1 MKTKIRKSLATI
13 LALVMVLSMVSF
25 ASAQVF
31 PDIPESLDSA
41 ATRLAGLGII
51 AGYPDGTFRPDN
63 NITRGE
69 FAKIAVIVLG
79 LEKSADLLE
88 NVPSNFKDVKVG
100 DWYNKYVNVAA
111 NQGILKGYPDGT
123 FKPNSN
129 ITQAEALTI
138 VLRLL
143 GYKEDHL
150 PGNWPYN
157 YVTQADRI
165 GLLDAGF
172 DTGLAAS
179 RGWVADLVS
188 RALDTATVTWA
199 DDEGFKKASPD

>member
-31 PDIPESLDSA
+31 PDVTESLDSA
-41 ATRLAGLGII
+41 VTRLAGLGII

-123 FKPNSN
+123 FKPNNN
-129 ITQAEALTI
+129 ITQAEALTPHP
-138 VLRLL
+138 VS
-143 GYKEDHL
+143 
-150 PGNWPYN
+150 W
-157 YVTQADRI
+157 VTRKTTARQLALQLCNPADRI
-165 GLLDAGF
+165 GLLDAGL
-172 DTGLAAS
+172 TP
-179 RGWVADLVS
+179 V
-188 RALDTATVTWA
+188 
-199 DDEGFKKASPD
+199 